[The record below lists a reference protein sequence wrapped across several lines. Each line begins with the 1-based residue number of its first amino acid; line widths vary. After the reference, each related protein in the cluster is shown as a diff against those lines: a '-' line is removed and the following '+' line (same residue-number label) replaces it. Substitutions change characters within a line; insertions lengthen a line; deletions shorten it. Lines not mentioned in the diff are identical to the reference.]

1 MHIAMDFFDDI
12 IEPTE
17 LTIYVGALAVSGV
30 LLLLLAGIGFGTS
43 GATRAINA
51 IIGLAC
57 LGYGVYLQFFTKEGD
72 TVWVS
77 FYVFILP
84 ILLLINA
91 FRGRKSKSE
100 ASTPSA

>member
-1 MHIAMDFFDDI
+1 MHIAMDLFDDI

-17 LTIYVGALAVSGV
+17 LTIYVAALAVSGV
-30 LLLLLAGIGFGTS
+30 LLLLLAGIGFGS
-43 GATRAINA
+43 SAATRAINA
-51 IIGLAC
+51 IIGLAA
-57 LGYGVYLQFFTKEGD
+57 LGYAVYLQFFTKDGD

-91 FRGRKSKSE
+91 FRGRKSKTE
-100 ASTPSA
+100 ASAPSA